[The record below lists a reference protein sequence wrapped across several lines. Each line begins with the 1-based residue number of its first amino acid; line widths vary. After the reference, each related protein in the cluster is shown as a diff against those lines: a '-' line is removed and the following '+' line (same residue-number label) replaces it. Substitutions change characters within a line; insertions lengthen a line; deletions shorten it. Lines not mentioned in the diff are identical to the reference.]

1 MEEEKFKQ
9 LDNLNYRELIQVSR
23 VLITYINSS
32 FSTRKELPS
41 HLGKIVDECYKRC
54 ENFSDVRYTY
64 DLLDYVN
71 ERINSEESKK
81 GFSIEYMKKKFPD
94 FFKLK

>member
-1 MEEEKFKQ
+1 MKEEKFKQ
-9 LDNLNYRELIQVSR
+9 LENLNYSELIQVSR

-41 HLGKIVDECYKRC
+41 HLGKIVDECYSRY
-54 ENFSDVRYTY
+54 ENFRDTKYTY

-71 ERINSEESKK
+71 ERINSEDSKK

-94 FFKLK
+94 FFRLK